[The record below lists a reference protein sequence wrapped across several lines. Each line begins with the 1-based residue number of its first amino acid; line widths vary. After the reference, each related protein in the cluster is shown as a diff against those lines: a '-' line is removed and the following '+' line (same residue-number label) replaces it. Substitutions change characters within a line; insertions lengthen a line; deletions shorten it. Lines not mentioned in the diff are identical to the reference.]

1 MPQHSLVGVPS
12 LECLA
17 TGSTANF
24 RTSHCRFYIGQQ
36 TFTGGAGEAN
46 EIDPF
51 GLSGVV
57 KVLLAAI
64 FHESS
69 VSVCMP
75 CWRRPEESLQRDP
88 PHRRCCVEAALE
100 AVTQALIS
108 FRFCCFQ
115 SSKNLYCN
123 KASN

>member
-75 CWRRPEESLQRDP
+75 CGGGLKNRFSGILPIGGAASKQR
-88 PHRRCCVEAALE
+88 
-100 AVTQALIS
+100 
-108 FRFCCFQ
+108 
-115 SSKNLYCN
+115 SKLSR
-123 KASN
+123 KH